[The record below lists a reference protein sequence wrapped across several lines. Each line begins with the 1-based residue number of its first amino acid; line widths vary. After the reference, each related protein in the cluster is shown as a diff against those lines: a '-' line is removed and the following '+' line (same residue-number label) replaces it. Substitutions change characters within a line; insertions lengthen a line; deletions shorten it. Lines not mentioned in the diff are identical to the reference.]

1 MNKKLVL
8 LVFGC
13 WLLAFGSLAYGQE
26 AAKSELQQRAEAVDT
41 KKSIGSARSLYIQAF
56 SDYANKG
63 QISQSVECAVKATA
77 LYYRENFYKEAFDLL
92 RRAEQVIASAKL
104 DASANAALRYQTT
117 KERLQMYVKLRKVES
132 AKDQLKSM
140 DYLANLS
147 NDENVKNDLLYQ
159 KAIYYYTFGQNAM
172 GNAVF
177 KEMANKLTASKEYD
191 KVDEVYK
198 TLIANGRRSNNGQMI
213 AQSYSNYMAW
223 KDSTTALKHADEV
236 NELKQQIADN
246 EALIAEKDGSLSTRR
261 FFIIA
266 LCVLSAALA
275 AALIFGAIVLLRYM
289 VLTRKQKSTIRLANE
304 SNALKAKFISN
315 ISAQLEPT
323 IKKLDSRIPEVKALL
338 DFSDHVQVLSELE
351 NKPAD
356 ELTQENLKM
365 PPFCESM
372 MDQIRD
378 KVKTDVTLTV
388 NAPNMSADICKEYV
402 SHILQHLLNNAA
414 QYTPAGGAVSLE
426 FKKRG
431 PHACQFLVSDT
442 GEGIPE
448 EKREDVFKPFLEVRD
463 LTTGDGLGLPI
474 CKQMAQK
481 MNGDLTIDSA
491 YSKGTRFVLDLHV

>member
-356 ELTQENLKM
+356 
-365 PPFCESM
+365 
-372 MDQIRD
+372 
-378 KVKTDVTLTV
+378 
-388 NAPNMSADICKEYV
+388 
-402 SHILQHLLNNAA
+402 
-414 QYTPAGGAVSLE
+414 
-426 FKKRG
+426 
-431 PHACQFLVSDT
+431 
-442 GEGIPE
+442 
-448 EKREDVFKPFLEVRD
+448 
-463 LTTGDGLGLPI
+463 
-474 CKQMAQK
+474 
-481 MNGDLTIDSA
+481 
-491 YSKGTRFVLDLHV
+491 